1 MCRRGSTEVNMR
13 IRPRQNGSWLFPVM
27 VVAAASAVAFGC
39 LGLAFITGHL
49 RTAPGHAP
57 AGDAL
62 VTAEGPGTPKTMPRA
77 ANDPSAALAG
87 GVGHN

>member
-1 MCRRGSTEVNMR
+1 MR

-49 RTAPGHAP
+49 RTAPGQQP
-57 AGDAL
+57 PGDAL
-62 VTAEGPGTPKTMPRA
+62 VTAEGPGTTPKVMPRA
-77 ANDPSAALAG
+77 ANDAAHSLTG